1 MDFGEGLA
9 FGVPAFGIF
18 LRFMLIIIGS
28 VIVMA
33 STIGGFLIAG
43 GNPLVLLH
51 VSEFVVI
58 LGVAA
63 GVLIIAS
70 PGHVLKEI
78 IHKLKGCISGKAMGE
93 KDFNELLKLLYEI
106 FMVGRR
112 NGLIA
117 LEEHIMDPKK
127 SSIFGRYPSIV
138 GNKERLEF
146 ICNGLKPVIDGKIKP
161 DQLEELMSAELKAKA
176 NEAEHPVHILQL
188 VGDSL
193 PGIGIVA
200 AVLGIINTMAAI
212 SEGPEKVGEKVA
224 AALTGTLLGIFV
236 AYGFI
241 NPLANRVKFNNE
253 ADQQYLKCIMQAVA
267 GFAKGLAPLTAVEV
281 ARRSLDSHVQPGAAE
296 LENELKA
303 MAPAK

>member
-1 MDFGEGLA
+1 
-9 FGVPAFGIF
+9 
-18 LRFMLIIIGS
+18 MLILVGAF
-28 VIVMA
+28 IVFA
-33 STIGGFLIAG
+33 ATLGGFMIAG
-43 GNPLVLLH
+43 GNPVVLLH

-58 LGVAA
+58 LGVAL

-70 PGHVLKEI
+70 PGHIIKEI
-78 IHKLKGCISGKAMGE
+78 IHKVKEAMFGKVTGKAE
-93 KDFNELLKLLYEI
+93 YFDLLKMLYEI

-117 LEEHIMDPKK
+117 LEEHVMNPDSSAIFKK
-127 SSIFGRYPSIV
+127 YPAFTA
-138 GNKERLEF
+138 NHERMQFLL
-146 ICNGLKPVIDGKIKP
+146 NGLKPVIDGKIKP
-161 DQLEELMSAELKAKA
+161 DQLENLMTTELDAKGE
-176 NEAEHPVHILQL
+176 EADHPVHLLQL

-212 SEGPEKVGEKVA
+212 ADGPEVVGERVA

-241 NPLANRVKFNNE
+241 NPLANRIKFNN
-253 ADQQYLKCIMQAVA
+253 ASDQMYFKCVLAAVA

-281 ARRSLDSHVQPGAAE
+281 ARRALDSGVQPAADD
-296 LENELKA
+296 LENTLKS
-303 MAPAK
+303 MPAPGK

>member
-1 MDFGEGLA
+1 
-9 FGVPAFGIF
+9 
-18 LRFMLIIIGS
+18 MLIIIGAI
-28 VIVMA
+28 IVLG
-33 STIGGFLIAG
+33 STLGGFIIAG

-63 GVLIIAS
+63 GVLVIAS

-78 IHKLKGCISGKAMGE
+78 MHKTKEALAGKTAGE
-93 KDFNELLKLLYEI
+93 KEFTELLKLLYEI

-127 SSIFGRYPSIV
+127 SSIFQRYPSV
-138 GNKERLEF
+138 VNHHERLEF

-161 DQLEELMSAELKAKA
+161 DQLEDLMNAELEAKS
-176 NEAEHPVHILQL
+176 NEADHPVHILQL

-212 SEGPEKVGEKVA
+212 SEGPEKVGERVA

-236 AYGFI
+236 AYGFV
-241 NPLANRVKFNNE
+241 NPLANRVKFNNASDE
-253 ADQQYLKCIMQAVA
+253 QFLKCVKQAVA
-267 GFAKGLAPLTAVEV
+267 GFAKGLAPMTAVEV
-281 ARRSLDSHVQPGAAE
+281 ARRSLDSSVQPGASE
-296 LENELKA
+296 LEATLKA
-303 MAPAK
+303 LAPAK

>member
-1 MDFGEGLA
+1 
-9 FGVPAFGIF
+9 
-18 LRFMLIIIGS
+18 MLILIGA

-33 STIGGFLIAG
+33 STLGGFMIAG

-63 GVLIIAS
+63 GVLVIAS

-78 IHKLKGCISGKAMGE
+78 MHKLKEAIGGKSAGE
-93 KDFNELLKLLYEI
+93 KEFTDLLKLLYEL

-117 LEEHIMDPKK
+117 LEEHVTDPSK
-127 SSIFGRYPSIV
+127 SAIFSRYPTV
-138 GNKERLEF
+138 VAHKERLEF
-146 ICNGLKPVIDGKIKP
+146 LCNGLKPVIDGKIKP
-161 DQLEELMSAELKAKA
+161 DQLEDLMDAELRAKA
-176 NEAEHPVHILQL
+176 TEADHPVHVLNL

-212 SEGPEKVGEKVA
+212 SEGPEKVGERVA

-236 AYGFI
+236 AYGFV
-241 NPLANRVKFNNE
+241 NPLANRMKFNNAGNE
-253 ADQQYLKCIMQAVA
+253 QFLKCIKQAIA

-281 ARRSLDSHVQPGAAE
+281 ARRSLDSNVQPGAGE
-296 LENELKA
+296 LEAALKS
-303 MAPAK
+303 MAAVK